1 MKKEQGIRDKGQ
13 GTRRRRDAALSAAIT
28 EGTVLTVLTQALRL
42 TAAME
47 PAQTHVLLMVAAA
60 PEPLMMSE
68 LARERGKTSA
78 SMTATI
84 DQLEGKGLV
93 MRVDG
98 SDRRVIRVV
107 ATDRGREFVRQL
119 AVDVVGMISL
129 GGAR

>member
-1 MKKEQGIRDKGQ
+1 M
-13 GTRRRRDAALSAAIT
+13 TAAIT
-28 EGTVLTVLTQALRL
+28 EATVLTVLNQALRL

-60 PEPLMMSE
+60 PAPLMMSE

-119 AVDVVGMISL
+119 ATDVIGMISL